1 MMRIPVKYNLGSLWV
16 RRVGSAMTA
25 LGIGLT
31 VSIFIT
37 MLALVHGLN
46 STFVETGQDNQ
57 LIVIR
62 AGALNEVN
70 SYFDRDLYQTVRLL
84 PGIAVN
90 ENKEPLASGE
100 IIVVVNHP
108 RLTGEASNVMVRG
121 MTSAGLSVRPEARLV
136 TGRWFRRGLREIVV
150 SEPLSK
156 RLQNMRLDDTIHM
169 SRSEWK
175 VVGIFDTGG
184 TAYDSEIWTDY
195 EDVAQDWDRPIYSS
209 ILLKPETPGAAQ
221 TIVRRIADDR
231 RIHLQA
237 ISQKEYYLSQT
248 SSSVGIKILGT
259 FIATLMGIGSCFA
272 AMNMMYG
279 AVMSRS
285 REIGTLRAL
294 GFSRWSILTSF
305 LLESVCLSLVG
316 GTLGCLMALPIHGIS
331 TATAN
336 FVTFSEVV
344 FNFRI
349 TSTILL
355 QGLCFAA
362 IVGVLGGGLPAR
374 RASQISILQSMM
386 E

>member
-1 MMRIPVKYNLGSLWV
+1 
-16 RRVGSAMTA
+16 MTA

-31 VSIFIT
+31 VSIFII

-57 LIVIR
+57 LVVIR

-100 IIVVVNHP
+100 IIVVINHP
-108 RLTGEASNVMVRG
+108 RLTGEASNIVVRG
-121 MTSAGLSVRPEARLV
+121 MTGAGLSVRPEANLV
-136 TGRWFRRGLREIVV
+136 KGRWFRRGLREIVV
-150 SEPLSK
+150 SESLSK
-156 RLQNMRLDDTIHM
+156 RFQNMRFEDTIHM

-175 VVGIFDTGG
+175 VVGIFNAGG

-195 EDVAQDWDRPIYSS
+195 EDVAQDWDRPIFSS
-209 ILLKPETPGAAQ
+209 ILLKADSQEAAKA
-221 TIVRRIADDR
+221 IVRRIADDR

-248 SSSVGIKILGT
+248 SSSIGIKALGT

-305 LLESVCLSLVG
+305 LLESVCLSLAG
-316 GTLGCLMALPIHGIS
+316 GIFGCLMALPLHGLS

-336 FVTFSEVV
+336 FATFSEII

-349 TSTILL
+349 TFFILL
-355 QGLCFAA
+355 QGLFFAMV
-362 IVGVLGGGLPAR
+362 VGVLGGGLPAR
-374 RASQISILQSMM
+374 RASQISILQSMR

>member
-1 MMRIPVKYNLGSLWV
+1 
-16 RRVGSAMTA
+16 MTA

>member
-1 MMRIPVKYNLGSLWV
+1 MSIPIKYNLGSLWV
-16 RRVGSAMTA
+16 RKVGTLMTA

-31 VSIFIT
+31 VSIFII

-57 LIVIR
+57 LLVIR
-62 AGALNEVN
+62 AGSLNEVN
-70 SYFDRDLYQTVRLL
+70 SYFARDLFQTVRLL
-84 PGIAVN
+84 PGIVAG

-108 RLTGEASNVMVRG
+108 RLTGEASNVSVRG
-121 MTSAGLSVRPEARLV
+121 MTEAGVKLRPEARLV
-136 TGRWFRRGLREIVV
+136 EGRWYRRGLREIVV
-150 SEPLSK
+150 SESLSK
-156 RLQNMRLDDTIHM
+156 RLQNTRLGDTIHM

-175 VVGIFDTGG
+175 VVGIFNAGG
-184 TAYDSEIWTDY
+184 TAHDSEIWTDY
-195 EDVAQDWDRPIYSS
+195 EDVAQDWDRPIFSS
-209 ILLKPETPGAAQ
+209 VLLRAEDAKAAESI
-221 TIVRRIADDR
+221 TRRIADDR

-237 ISQKEYYLSQT
+237 ISQKEYYRSQT
-248 SSSVGIKILGT
+248 SSSIGIKVLGT

-294 GFSRWSILTSF
+294 GFSRWSILSSF
-305 LLESVCLSLVG
+305 LLESVFVALAG
-316 GTLGCLMALPIHGIS
+316 GIIGCLMALPLHGIS

-336 FVTFSEVV
+336 FSTFTEII

-349 TSTILL
+349 TPTILL
-355 QGLCFAA
+355 QGLFFASV
-362 IVGVLGGGLPAR
+362 VGILGGGLPAR
-374 RASQISILQSMM
+374 RASRTNILQTMR

>member
-1 MMRIPVKYNLGSLWV
+1 MR
-16 RRVGSAMTA
+16 
-25 LGIGLT
+25 
-31 VSIFIT
+31 F
-37 MLALVHGLN
+37 
-46 STFVETGQDNQ
+46 E
-57 LIVIR
+57 
-62 AGALNEVN
+62 
-70 SYFDRDLYQTVRLL
+70 
-84 PGIAVN
+84 
-90 ENKEPLASGE
+90 
-100 IIVVVNHP
+100 
-108 RLTGEASNVMVRG
+108 
-121 MTSAGLSVRPEARLV
+121 
-136 TGRWFRRGLREIVV
+136 
-150 SEPLSK
+150 
-156 RLQNMRLDDTIHM
+156 DTIHM

-175 VVGIFDTGG
+175 VVGIFNAGG

-195 EDVAQDWDRPIYSS
+195 EDVAQDWDRPIFSS
-209 ILLKPETPGAAQ
+209 ILLKADNPGAAQ
-221 TIVRRIADDR
+221 AIVRRIADDR

-248 SSSVGIKILGT
+248 SSSIGIKALGT

-316 GTLGCLMALPIHGIS
+316 GIFGCLMALPLHGLS

-336 FVTFSEVV
+336 FSTFSEII

-349 TSTILL
+349 TFIILL
-355 QGLCFAA
+355 QGLFFAMM
-362 IVGVLGGGLPAR
+362 VGVLGGGLPAR
-374 RASQISILQSMM
+374 RASQISILQSMR

>member
-1 MMRIPVKYNLGSLWV
+1 MRIPLKYNLGSLWV
-16 RRVGSAMTA
+16 RRVGSVMTA

-31 VSIFIT
+31 VSIFII

-57 LIVIR
+57 LVVIR

-70 SYFDRDLYQTVRLL
+70 SYFDRELYQTVRLL
-84 PGIAVN
+84 PGISLN
-90 ENKEPLASGE
+90 ESKEPLASGE
-100 IIVVVNHP
+100 IIVVINHP
-108 RLTGEASNVMVRG
+108 RLTGEASNIMVRG
-121 MTSAGLSVRPEARLV
+121 MTGAGLSVRPEAKLV
-136 TGRWFRRGLREIVV
+136 KGRWFRRGLREIVV
-150 SEPLSK
+150 SESLSK
-156 RLQNMRLDDTIHM
+156 RFQNMRFEDTIHM

-175 VVGIFDTGG
+175 VVGIFNAGG

-195 EDVAQDWDRPIYSS
+195 EDVAQDWDRPIFSS
-209 ILLKPETPGAAQ
+209 ILLKADSQGAAQ
-221 TIVRRIADDR
+221 AIVRRIADDR

-237 ISQKEYYLSQT
+237 ISQREYYLSQT
-248 SSSVGIKILGT
+248 SSSIGIKALGT

-279 AVMSRS
+279 SVMSRS

-305 LLESVCLSLVG
+305 LLESVCLSLAG
-316 GTLGCLMALPIHGIS
+316 GILGCLMALPLHGLS

-336 FVTFSEVV
+336 FATFSEII

-349 TSTILL
+349 TFIILL
-355 QGLCFAA
+355 QGLFFAT

-374 RASQISILQSMM
+374 RASQISILQSMR